1 MVGRVDS
8 KGERKEG
15 KGDLGM
21 RWMKRPFWPEGSVGK
36 E

>member
-8 KGERKEG
+8 KSERMEG
-15 KGDLGM
+15 KGEVGM
-21 RWMKRPFWPEGSVGK
+21 GRMKRPFWPEGSVGK